1 MCWNTM
7 LMICAGIQCWW
18 YAGIQCWWYAGI
30 QCWYVLKYN
39 ADDMLEYN
47 ADDVLE
53 YNADDMLE
61 HNVTKHKH
69 QKVLKFMRWHQT
81 YNHQTQQCGASLWL
95 WPWIFL
101 GKINVSVLQNIPL
114 GNESLWCNSITG
126 LCGQKILNLFRRLWD
141 TQPLFQSSKCSSSM
155 RRSPMS

>member
-1 MCWNTM
+1 M
-7 LMICAGIQCWW
+7 
-18 YAGIQCWWYAGI
+18 
-30 QCWYVLKYN
+30 LKYN

-81 YNHQTQQCGASLWL
+81 YNHQTQQCGASLTL
-95 WPWIFL
+95 
-101 GKINVSVLQNIPL
+101 
-114 GNESLWCNSITG
+114 T
-126 LCGQKILNLFRRLWD
+126 LNLSGGNKRQCPAKYSTW
-141 TQPLFQSSKCSSSM
+141 
-155 RRSPMS
+155 